1 MIFELLRTGCV
12 LSLLEEWNRTSEH
25 PSHCS
30 EEFFRLFLCC
40 VVRAADKVR
49 FIISFSLGKFVSLT
63 FRSVEQFPKCNG
75 AHVAFNKE
83 SGDNVGPLL
92 IK

>member
-30 EEFFRLFLCC
+30 AEFFRLFLCC

-63 FRSVEQFPKCNG
+63 FPFCGTVSQV
-75 AHVAFNKE
+75 
-83 SGDNVGPLL
+83 
-92 IK
+92 